1 MAHPNDDA
9 STSWLLKRLPPTE
22 SDFAAIA
29 EAYLA
34 STARPRFL
42 LALTGLEKD
51 VDVPALFGGG
61 LATEPRTFGK
71 LAETLLLFQQA
82 LDPAADRAR
91 AVRRAYQHYI
101 VNTDGPIPLR
111 PGASDFDVFAW
122 VTEYAAAFG
131 ITLSRTRRADGEAE
145 TLMIIDDPDQ
155 PVRCAAWGSIE
166 GRSSAWSLRDAARL
180 VNYRRYGRNDVIPS
194 RLFAFEPDARAH
206 SLANAIRL
214 AELSQLVYLRE
225 RYVRTQLDALGYPSV
240 RWIEDP
246 DTDTQALVASRA
258 DHAVVVFRGTA
269 GGRDILT
276 DLMFR
281 KVPFHAG
288 AADTAAVGRVHR
300 GFAAALDSVWSR
312 VLAAVQDVGRDRP
325 LFVGGHSLGAALAQL
340 AALRLAGHGQ
350 PVAGVYTY
358 GSPRVGDAA
367 FRDAYDATLGERTFL
382 HVNDEDVVTTVPPW
396 WTGFDHVAKPA
407 RRFDRTH
414 RLTLDASALPSPAD
428 APQGAEAEAASR
440 ELMERAAAAVSD
452 SQRYLSVHD
461 LQADA
466 ARGMTYGAAFE
477 EGRLDD
483 HGIAQY
489 LFKFACAIVDDRIAA
504 MGVGRKRQ

>member
-1 MAHPNDDA
+1 MAHPGDEA
-9 STSWLLKRLPPTE
+9 LTAWLGQRLPPTE
-22 SDFAAIA
+22 SDFAAIV

-34 STARPRFL
+34 SPTRPRFL
-42 LALTGLEKD
+42 QALTRLEKD
-51 VDVPALFGGG
+51 VDVPAPFGGG
-61 LATEPRTFGK
+61 LATESGTFAK

-82 LDPAADRAR
+82 LEPAAGRAR

-101 VNTDGPIPLR
+101 VNTDGPIPMR
-111 PGASDFDVFAW
+111 PGSADFDVFAW
-122 VTEYAAAFG
+122 VTEYAADFG
-131 ITLSRTRRADGEAE
+131 ITLSRTRRAGGEAE
-145 TLMIIDDPDQ
+145 TLMTIDDPDQ
-155 PVRCAAWGSIE
+155 PVRCAAWGSVE
-166 GRSSAWSLRDAARL
+166 GHSSAWSLRDAAHL

-194 RLFAFEPDARAH
+194 RLFAFEPGARSH
-206 SLANAIRL
+206 NLANAIRL

-225 RYVRTQLDALGYPSV
+225 RYVRRQLDALGYPSA

-246 DTDTQALVASRA
+246 ETDTQVLVAGAA

-281 KVPFHAG
+281 KVAFQAGPAG
-288 AADTAAVGRVHR
+288 APPVGRVHR

-312 VLAAVQDVGRDRP
+312 VLAAAQDVGRDRP

-367 FRDAYDATLGERTFL
+367 FRDAYDAALGERTFL

-396 WTGFDHVAKPA
+396 WTGFDHVAQPA
-407 RRFDRTH
+407 RRFDKTH
-414 RLTLDASALPSPAD
+414 RLALDAEGPPSPAD
-428 APQGAEAEAASR
+428 APRGAEAEAASR
-440 ELMERAAAAVSD
+440 ALMERAAAVVSD
-452 SQRYLSVHD
+452 SQRYLGVQD

-489 LFKFACAIVDDRIAA
+489 LFKFACAIVEDRIAA
-504 MGVGRKRQ
+504 MGVGPKAR